1 MRKNPFGRDSLLTEE
16 EILFIRNK
24 VVTTFQE
31 QLIARQIFPIEQT
44 PDHKFYRF
52 YDQDEPSEAVISMEG
67 KAQSDDFPD
76 LDAHDL
82 KWPVIHKEFLLQ
94 WRDLDISS
102 RGTKLLERTIA
113 AHTREVAEAEDRLL
127 LSGECTGVPPWNAM
141 GIEGL
146 FTATGRSTVAS
157 IGNWP
162 ANAIADIN
170 AGRAALQALGFVAV
184 EPVLIGPPALIKC
197 LDGLIANT
205 GITYRTALLENNLI
219 SAAMESANA
228 FAADCGVDS
237 VILVVPGQDNFW
249 AAQGVPLTTR
259 LWEDKTGNVH
269 GTIRETIV
277 PVIGRPTSI
286 YEIEV
291 ITCAP

>member
-16 EILFIRNK
+16 EILYVRNK

-31 QLIARQIFPIEQT
+31 TLIGRQIFPIEQT

-52 YDQDEPSEAVISMEG
+52 YDQDEPSEAVISMDG

-76 LDAHDL
+76 LDANDL
-82 KWPVIHKEFLLQ
+82 KWPVIHKEFLLN
-94 WRDLDISS
+94 WRDVDISS
-102 RGTKLLERTIA
+102 RGTKVLDRTIA
-113 AHTREVAEAEDRLL
+113 AAAREVAEAEDRLL
-127 LSGECTGVPPWNAM
+127 ISGETVGWPAL

-146 FTATGRSTVAS
+146 FTATGRAQQAAS
-157 IGNWP
+157 GNWP

-170 AGRAALQALGFVAV
+170 TGRAALQALGFVAI
-184 EPVLIGPPALIKC
+184 EPVLIGPPALVKC

-205 GITYRTALLENNLI
+205 AVTTRTAALDNNLI

-228 FAADCGVDS
+228 FAADGGVDS
-237 VILVVPGQDNFW
+237 VILVVPGEDNFW

-277 PVIGRPTSI
+277 PVIGRPTCI
-286 YEIEV
+286 HEITD
-291 ITCAP
+291 ITCA